1 MKPSNQQW
9 QALVNLTN
17 SPEWKHLKEILSSHL
32 MEAQQSLEGVNNL
45 EGLFRAQGRA
55 SLARELIKTF
65 EESREM
71 LERIQASTSRP
82 TQ

>member
-45 EGLFRAQGRA
+45 ESLFRAQGRA
-55 SLARELIKTF
+55 SLARELIKSF
-65 EESREM
+65 EESREA

-82 TQ
+82 IQ

>member
-1 MKPSNQQW
+1 MKPSNHQW

-17 SPEWKHLKEILSSHL
+17 SPDWKHLKEMLNSHL
-32 MEAQQSLEGVNNL
+32 TEAQQSLEGVNNL
-45 EGLFRAQGRA
+45 EALFRAQGRA